1 LRLLLAAL
9 VALGGATPPSP
20 GVAVDPSLDDAVIAA
35 ALDDLLT
42 YKGKDT
48 PVYGPF
54 SHKKP
59 LAFALMPAS
68 RPLTVE
74 GLLYR
79 KSEDL
84 WKMLSAAEV
93 EASREA
99 AESLVERTKTLSP
112 DSGFTISDKRLRLR
126 DAPMEEKE
134 NPWGFDRTTRAWRP
148 GYSKEGHL
156 AIVRFNIP
164 WSSFHSADA
173 TYVLVRQDGA
183 WKVRVR
189 QFVFYM

>member
-1 LRLLLAAL
+1 LATL
-9 VALGGATPPSP
+9 VALSATGPPAQDAP
-20 GVAVDPSLDDAVIAA
+20 VEPSLDEAVLMA

-54 SHKKP
+54 SPNKP
-59 LAFALMPAS
+59 LAFVVRPES
-68 RPLTVE
+68 YPLTVE
-74 GLLYR
+74 SLLYR
-79 KSEDL
+79 HREDL
-84 WKMLSAAEV
+84 WEKLTAGEIV
-93 EASREA
+93 ASREA
-99 AESLVERTKTLSP
+99 AESLAERVKTLPP
-112 DSGFTISDKRLRLR
+112 DATFAIADKRLRLR
-126 DAPMEEKE
+126 DARTENEHEKAH
-134 NPWGFDRTTRAWRP
+134 PFSFDRGTRAYRP
-148 GYSKEGHL
+148 GYSNDGQL

-189 QFVFYM
+189 QFVIYM